1 MLVRVFKYSMVVI
14 SALLVVWWLNIPFL
28 DSPKD
33 NAPTIVTSTPILA
46 DLTQVLMGP
55 DVNVVSLTNRVS
67 NPETQSI
74 AKNKRQALGVADV
87 VILNGGP
94 QERLLEELVGQS
106 SSSAK
111 VLNIANFMKKHEKNW
126 PDYYWMSPVHWNRLV
141 HYMQIHLK
149 RVFPNRRS
157 EINYRKMAYT
167 NDVYVMHKTMKE
179 TLDEWKM
186 SASGLCSNH
195 ESLAPLAKAF
205 GIPFVAL
212 ELSDNMSEE
221 TLNAMVDKLKMAKIK
236 KIHPNE
242 AISQSGLDELVK
254 AAIAQGWQLQV
265 GAPIFSL
272 NLDQT
277 GSGVESYLEIMMF
290 NLRSITEG

>member
-1 MLVRVFKYSMVVI
+1 VLVRFFKYGLVVI

-33 NAPTIVTSTPILA
+33 NAPTVVTSTPILA

-55 DVNVVSLTNRVS
+55 DVNVISLTNRVS

-74 AKNKRQALGVADV
+74 ANDKRQALSRADL

-94 QERLLEELVGQS
+94 HETVVAALVGQLS
-106 SSSAK
+106 GSTK
-111 VLNIANFMKKHEKNW
+111 VLNIANLMKKQEKNW

-141 HYMQIHLK
+141 HYMQIYLK
-149 RVFPNRRS
+149 RAFPKRRS

-167 NDVYVMHKTMKE
+167 NDVYVMHKTIKE
-179 TLDEWKM
+179 ALDEWKM

-221 TLNAMVDKLKMAKIK
+221 SLNAMVDALKKAKIK
-236 KIHPNE
+236 KIHPND

-254 AAIAQGWQLQV
+254 AALSQGWQLQV
-265 GAPIFSL
+265 GPPVFSL
-272 NLDQT
+272 NLDQM
-277 GSGVESYLEIMMF
+277 GSGIENYLEMMMF

>member
-33 NAPTIVTSTPILA
+33 NSPTVVTSTPILA

-55 DVNVVSLTNRVS
+55 DVNVVSLTSRVG
-67 NPETQSI
+67 NPEKQSI
-74 AKNKRQALGVADV
+74 AHNKRQALSRADL

-94 QERLLEELVGQS
+94 HERLVEELVGQL

-111 VLNIANFMKKHEKNW
+111 VINIANFMKKQEKNW

-149 RVFPNRRS
+149 RVFPKRRS

-167 NDVYVMHKTMKE
+167 KDVYVMHKTMKE

-186 SASGLCSNH
+186 SASGICSNH

-212 ELSDNMSEE
+212 NLSDDMSKES
-221 TLNAMVDKLKMAKIK
+221 LNAMVDALKKAKIK

-242 AISQSGLDELVK
+242 ALSQTGLDELVK
-254 AAIAQGWQLQV
+254 AALSQGWQLQV
-265 GAPIFSL
+265 GAPVFSL

-277 GSGVESYLEIMMF
+277 GSGVENYLEMMMF

>member
-28 DSPKD
+28 DSQKD
-33 NAPTIVTSTPILA
+33 SVPTIVTSTPILA

-55 DVNVVSLTNRVS
+55 DVNVISLANRVT
-67 NPETQSI
+67 NPETQTLTND
-74 AKNKRQALGVADV
+74 KLRALSRADL

-94 QERLLEELVGQS
+94 HETAVEALVGQLA
-106 SSSAK
+106 SSAK
-111 VLNIANFMKKHEKNW
+111 VLNITSFMEKQEKNW
-126 PDYYWMSPVHWNRLV
+126 PNYYWMSPVHWNRLV
-141 HYMQIHLK
+141 YYIQIHLK
-149 RVFPNRRS
+149 RAFPKRRS

-179 TLDEWKM
+179 TLDEWKKNT
-186 SASGLCSNH
+186 SGLCSNH

-212 ELSDNMSEE
+212 ELSDNMSKES
-221 TLNAMVDKLKMAKIK
+221 LNGMVDTLKKAKIK

-242 AISQSGLDELVK
+242 AISHSGLDELVK
-254 AAIAQGWQLQV
+254 AALSQGWQLQV
-265 GAPIFSL
+265 GSPVFSL
-272 NLDQT
+272 NLDHL
-277 GSGVESYLEIMMF
+277 GSGIENYLEMMMF